1 MGHFYFIRHGETF
14 WNVDNKICGTTDIG
28 LTDKGFD
35 QARQSAEAML
45 KEGITADMIISS
57 PLIRA
62 ADTARE
68 ISRLCNIPMRTDERL
83 TEQCFGCYEGTAR
96 DGQEFHEAKK
106 RFADRYENGESMLQT
121 AHRVY
126 GLLDE
131 ITSQED
137 TVYILVAHNG
147 LARIIQSYFTSMTN
161 EEFAS
166 FGIPNCAVM
175 RFDY

>member
-14 WNVDNKICGTTDIG
+14 WNVSNKICGATDIG
-28 LTDKGFD
+28 LTEKGFA
-35 QARQSAEAML
+35 QARQTAEAML
-45 KEGITADMIISS
+45 AEGIRADMIISS

-62 ADTARE
+62 ADTARTISE
-68 ISRLCNIPMRTDERL
+68 ITGIPMRTDDRIA
-83 TEQCFGCYEGTAR
+83 EQSFGIYEGTAR
-96 DGQEFHEAKK
+96 DGMEFHEAKK
-106 RFADRYENGESMLQT
+106 RFADRYEGGESMFQA

-147 LARIIQSYFTSMTN
+147 LARLVQSYFTSMTN

-166 FGIPNCAVM
+166 YGIPNCAVM

>member
-1 MGHFYFIRHGETF
+1 MGHFYFVRHGESL
-14 WNVDNKICGTTDIG
+14 WNVANKICGATDIP
-28 LTDKGFD
+28 LTDKGVE
-35 QARQSAEAML
+35 QARMTAETL
-45 KEGITADMIISS
+45 RKEGIHADRIIAS
-57 PLIRA
+57 PLLRA

-68 ISRLCNIPMRTDERL
+68 ISRLCGIPMRTDERL
-83 TEQCFGCYEGTAR
+83 KEQCFGRYEGTAR
-96 DGQEFHEAKK
+96 DGREFHEAKK
-106 RFADRYENGESMLQT
+106 CFADRYDGGESMFQT

-137 TVYILVAHNG
+137 VVYILVAHNG

-166 FGIPNCAVM
+166 YGIANCAVK